1 MSAEGFEFALWLD
14 RAPSWSTFIDEL
26 DAHRR
31 GHVPPGRVPGTFLLA
46 VVDDQI
52 VGRSSIRFEL
62 NELLVREGGH
72 IGYGVLPEHRRR
84 GYATE
89 ILRQSLVVAR
99 AEGVDRVLVTCA
111 DDNVASV
118 HVIERCGGA
127 LESVIDG
134 TQHARTRRYWIE

>member
-1 MSAEGFEFALWLD
+1 
-14 RAPSWSTFIDEL
+14 
-26 DAHRR
+26 
-31 GHVPPGRVPGTFLLA
+31 V
-46 VVDDQI
+46 Q
-52 VGRSSIRFEL
+52 
-62 NELLVREGGH
+62 EGGH
-72 IGYGVLPEHRRR
+72 IGYGVLREHRRR

-118 HVIERCGGA
+118 RVIERCGGV

-134 TQHARTRRYWIE
+134 IQHARTRRYWIE